1 MEFGNAALL
10 AGMALGAIPVIIH
23 LINRQRA
30 KLRHFAAIEFLLLSD
45 KRIARRLKLKQL
57 LVLALRVLL
66 LAALA
71 FALAKPY
78 VAPDQLAAPDA
89 SAPGGVA
96 IVIDDSLSMQA
107 VADDGETYLDK
118 AVARARELVDAG
130 GARTSFAIV
139 AAGAPARLLTSGLT
153 YDKAAAERALDRVTP
168 GARRADFV
176 AAITEAGRALSQ
188 SSEPRRQL
196 VLIGDQQAAA
206 WADLGGPWTFVPV
219 TEVDVVDVREGKPVE
234 NAAVE
239 DVAVRRADGAAPGAL
254 EVAVTVANHGAADR
268 QVKLE
273 VELGDRVTA
282 DLVAVPAG
290 EKVEK
295 RFTIN
300 APGAVRGVARIDP
313 DALPADDAFFFTVAQ
328 SRALNVLV
336 VNGAPRGMP
345 FLDEIFFLRAA
356 LRVPNPQDMPLAP
369 VFATSAEL
377 RPAQIAPM
385 DVVILANV
393 GGLTQEQ
400 DLALENFVRAGGGL
414 FITGGDELTPES
426 ARSYGA
432 LLPYPIRDVKNVAKP
447 GDPKSALSA
456 LTLSSADFGH
466 PVMEVFDGVDD
477 ASLFKAQVFSYVLV
491 DPAGQADAKVVASY
505 TGGVPAIVESTL
517 GQGRVMLLTTTVDRD
532 WSDLAIRSSFV
543 PLVQRVCQYLGH
555 ALDRKGGLGY
565 IAGESARVRVPPGTG
580 PLRLLR
586 PDGGTVDYEQ
596 SASDGDAL
604 FLDNLDMPGQYT
616 LERAGDKKAVTP
628 IAVNADRRESDFQ
641 PVASELVAQT
651 KAALTRDNGILPEL
665 DPAEPALVASGVG
678 AEGRTLLWPYILA
691 ALFLL
696 FGAEAWLVV
705 KS

>member
-1 MEFGNAALL
+1 MEFGNGMLL
-10 AGMALGAIPVIIH
+10 FGMALGAIPVIIH

-30 KLRHFAAIEFLLLSD
+30 KLRPFAAMEFLLLSD

-78 VAPDQLAAPDA
+78 VAPDRLAAPDA

-96 IVIDDSLSMQA
+96 IIIDDSLSMQA
-107 VADDGETYLDK
+107 LADDGETLLDK
-118 AVARARELVDAG
+118 AIARARELVDAG
-130 GARTSFAIV
+130 GTRTSFALI
-139 AAGAPARLLTSGLT
+139 ASGAPARLLTSGLS
-153 YDKAAAERALDRVTP
+153 YDKAALERALDHLRP
-168 GARRADFV
+168 AARHADFI
-176 AAITEAGRALSQ
+176 AALTEAGRVLSQ

-196 VLIGDQQAAA
+196 VILGDQQAAA
-206 WADLGGPWTFVPV
+206 WADLSGPWTFVPV
-219 TEVDVVDVREGKPVE
+219 TELDVVDVRAGKPVE
-234 NAAVE
+234 NAAVD
-239 DVAVRRADGAAPGAL
+239 DVAVRRADGAAPGAF
-254 EVAVTVANHGAADR
+254 EVTVTVANYGATERRA
-268 QVKLE
+268 KLE

-282 DLVAVPAG
+282 DLVVIPAG
-290 EKVEK
+290 EKVDK

-300 APGAVRGVARIDP
+300 AAGATRGLARIDG
-313 DALPADDAFFFTVAQ
+313 DALPLDDTFYFTVAQ

-356 LRVPNPQDMPLAP
+356 LRVPNPQDVPLAP
-369 VFATSAEL
+369 VFVTSAEL

-393 GGLTQEQ
+393 GALTPEQE
-400 DLALENFVRAGGGL
+400 LALENFVRGGGGL
-414 FITGGDELTPES
+414 LVTAGDELTPES
-426 ARSYGA
+426 ARTYGA
-432 LLPYPIRDVKNVAKP
+432 LLPYPIRDVKTVAKP
-447 GDPKSALSA
+447 GDPKSALAA
-456 LTLSSADFGH
+456 LTITSADFAH
-466 PVMEVFDGVDD
+466 PVMEVFDGVND

-491 DPAGQADAKVVASY
+491 DPAGREDAKVVASY
-505 TGGVPAIVESTL
+505 TGGVPALVESRL

-543 PLVQRVCQYLGH
+543 PLIQRVCQYLGR

-565 IAGESARVRVPPGTG
+565 VAGESARVRLPDGTG
-580 PLRLLR
+580 PLRLRR
-586 PDGGTVDYEQ
+586 PDGGTVEYDQ
-596 SASDGDAL
+596 AASEGDAL
-604 FLDNLDMPGQYT
+604 FLDNLDVPGHYQ
-616 LERAGDKKAVTP
+616 LERAGDKQAVTP
-628 IAVNADRRESDFQ
+628 IAVNADRRESDFR
-641 PVASELVAQT
+641 PVAPELVAEV
-651 KAALTRDNGILPEL
+651 KAALTRDNGILPEI
-665 DPAEPALVASGVG
+665 EPGEPSLVASGVG
-678 AEGRTLLWPYILA
+678 VEGRTLLWPYILA